1 MLTNYA
7 VLCFCRQLRR
17 PHSQRPKHRRK
28 NTDILTSSHP
38 HIARIKINAR
48 MRDAARNS
56 TPKPP
61 RTRGLHAASCL
72 PPRSARVIV
81 LMMRLDQVWATSS
94 EFPGAFPA
102 GKNIMDI
109 RHEQNR
115 RASALR
121 KIYCLYLVAF
131 NYLTEYSCI
140 CKERQQSLWF
150 LYPLVYTF
158 RSPVF
163 FLQCMWLAELIASQ
177 DPLIF

>member
-1 MLTNYA
+1 MLFYA
-7 VLCFCRQLRR
+7 FVAKSDAHTRSAQ
-17 PHSQRPKHRRK
+17 
-28 NTDILTSSHP
+28 NTEGKTLTSSHP

-56 TPKPP
+56 TPIPP

-115 RASALR
+115 RASALK
-121 KIYCLYLVAF
+121 KIYCLYLFAF
-131 NYLTEYSCI
+131 NYLTEYRCI

-163 FLQCMWLAELIASQ
+163 FCSVCGWQNSSHRRTR
-177 DPLIF
+177 